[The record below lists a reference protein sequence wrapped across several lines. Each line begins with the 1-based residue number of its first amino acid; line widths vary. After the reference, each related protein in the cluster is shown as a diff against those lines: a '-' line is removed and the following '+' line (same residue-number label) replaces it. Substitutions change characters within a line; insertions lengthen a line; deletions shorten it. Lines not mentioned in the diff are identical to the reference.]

1 MALTKIP
8 ANMLSG
14 VDLGNSVRV
23 NLGSSNNLALF
34 HTGGNGV
41 IHNTTGALRIRA
53 NTFNVQDYTNE
64 DAMITATSD
73 GSVDLYHNNVK
84 KFETSSSGV
93 EVTGNSDVSGE
104 VYVGN
109 NNSIFAENVIRFK
122 PSGAAYID
130 HNTTGQVINFRVSN
144 SSALDTTPLVVKH
157 TGIDVAGD
165 LAVTGDLNI
174 TGDINSVSVT
184 DLDVTDKTITI
195 AKGSANASAANGAG
209 LVVDGASASITYNN
223 NSDSFVFNKPLTT
236 NGVLETS
243 TSHNF
248 AINTPNSLRI
258 NIDSNNSGD
267 EIFAIGHNQTGV
279 DASNNVLFLVTASN
293 GRVGIGATN
302 LTDTLTIKQ
311 TNAAISIDA
320 DGASNTSAIKFVND
334 NERSRITSNYDT
346 GGGGRLGFWTDT
358 TGGSLLQRMTIK
370 NSGSVGINTT
380 APDSWAS
387 YTDSAATVLQVRDT
401 SNRARMVING
411 GNGAH
416 LDLVDYAGGTDDKH
430 MNMAVDGG
438 ILKFGSLTDAGNT
451 FVQNNIMTMDLG
463 NGRVGIGT
471 ASPTYTLDVAG
482 DMGVNEYIYHND
494 DTNTYMRFTTD
505 AWLVRAGGD
514 DRIYV
519 DGTNGRVGI
528 GTNLPTKELDVRGGS
543 GGGTISHAVFTGTAG
558 RGLEIRSR
566 SDTAGGQHSGT
577 AEINAQDTE
586 GNGGQLAFSTG
597 GTIRAFLNHNGLG
610 IGTTDPGKLG
620 LTGSSTGK
628 VLNLSGDDCQ
638 VRLSN
643 SILHHDNSGNT
654 TLHLRNHYTSLG
666 GDNAARIK
674 IESGTIT
681 FGSGTSYTER
691 MRIVSNGTIHIG
703 TGGNNEANGST
714 GGCSFSSDS
723 SNRKNFICATT
734 GTGTLE
740 LIEFRNPNGTVGD
753 IKTSGS
759 STSYSTSSDYRL
771 KENVTYSWDATTRL
785 KQLKPARFNF
795 KADKDTT
802 MDGFLAHEVQ
812 DIVPQSVSGEKDGEK
827 MQGIDHSKLVPLL
840 VKTVQEQQTVIE
852 DLKSR
857 IETLEG

>member
-8 ANMLSG
+8 ANLLSG
-14 VDLGNSVRV
+14 VDLPDSTRL
-23 NLGSSNNLALF
+23 NLGSDNDLALF

-53 NTFNVQDYTNE
+53 NTLNIQDYTNE
-64 DAMITATSD
+64 DSMITAVSD
-73 GSVDLYHNNVK
+73 GAVELYHNNDK
-84 KFETSSSGV
+84 KFETLSSGINV
-93 EVTGNSDVSGE
+93 
-104 VYVGN
+104 VGN
-109 NNSIFAENVIRFK
+109 V
-122 PSGAAYID
+122 GAATMS
-130 HNTTGQVINFRVSN
+130 TTGDTDFGGRGDFAKDLRIRGDGSN
-144 SSALDTTPLVVKH
+144 ANQGVVRFH
-157 TGIDVAGD
+157 TNSNGQLFIDPANDGNNQFLFNTDGSLTVP
-165 LAVTGDLNI
+165 GDLNI

-209 LVVDGASASITYNN
+209 IVVDGASASITYNN

-267 EIFAIGHNQTGV
+267 EIFAIGHNQTAV
-279 DASNNVLFLVTASN
+279 DASNNVLFLVTATN

-311 TNAAISIDA
+311 TNAAISIDS

-334 NERSRITSNYDT
+334 NERSRITSNYDS

-401 SNRARMVING
+401 SDRARIVING

-451 FVQNNIMTMDLG
+451 FLQNNIMVMDLG

-482 DMGVNEYIYHND
+482 DIGVNEYIYHND
-494 DTNTYMRFTTD
+494 DTNTYMRFQAD

-528 GTNLPTKELDVRGGS
+528 GTNSPTKELDVRGGT
-543 GGGTISHAVFTGTAG
+543 GGGTISHAVFTGTTG

-566 SDTAGGQHSGT
+566 SDTSGGQHSGT
-577 AEINAQDTE
+577 AELNAQDTE
-586 GNGGQLAFSTG
+586 GTGGELAFSTG
-597 GTIRAFLNHNGLG
+597 GTIRAFLNDKGLG
-610 IGTTDPGKLG
+610 IGTTDPQKLG
-620 LTGSSTGK
+620 LTGSSVGK
-628 VLNLSGDDCQ
+628 VLNLGGDDCQ
-638 VRLSN
+638 VRLAN

-654 TLHLRNHYTSLG
+654 TLHLRNHYTTLG

-681 FGSGTSYTER
+681 FGSSTAYTER
-691 MRIVSNGTIHIG
+691 MRISSNGSIHIG
-703 TGGNNEANGST
+703 TGGAEAHGST
-714 GGCSFSSDS
+714 GGASFSADT
-723 SNRKNFICATT
+723 NDRRNLICATT
-734 GTGTLE
+734 GNGNLE
-740 LIEFRNPNGTVGD
+740 MIEFRNANGTVGD
-753 IKTSGS
+753 IKTNGT
-759 STSYSTSSDYRL
+759 STSYNTSSDYRL
-771 KENVTYSWDATTRL
+771 KENVNYTWDATTRL

-795 KADKDTT
+795 KTDTDTT
-802 MDGFLAHEVQ
+802 LDGFLAHEVSSV
-812 DIVPQSVSGEKDGEK
+812 VPQAISGEKDGEK
-827 MQGIDHSKLVPLL
+827 MQSIDHSKLIPLL
-840 VKTVQEQQTVIE
+840 VKTIQELE
-852 DLKSR
+852 AR
-857 IETLEG
+857 IATLEG